1 MRTIKFIV
9 VSLFILILLPVFS
22 CQKEVILEVP
32 EEKSEWVSEEI
43 TDKEVTEITP
53 SPISI
58 YIEENIPSYLEKAL
72 KKVANDKLNNFSLVD
87 EFDKAMLKIG
97 TKEEKLIKEDK
108 NEIKS
113 YIKIYSQI
121 LVPVV
126 PFYTYADNINWID
139 IELYWNGK
147 VEALDYITND
157 KNIPTLLISDDTL
170 ISLTNLLGPLA
181 KNVPIKSFS
190 NEEFLESSWSD
201 PNIWSI
207 IPFEKLNEKLKV
219 LKLDNMDI
227 FDKKLDIS
235 SYPLVINYWVS
246 GDEKIITKLKTAL
259 NRYIQLS
266 RDIDNLT
273 ILNMT
278 GVTAMVR
285 GTANRMERKGILY
298 PAEKIAD
305 ILKNTDLT
313 HISNEIPFVENCQG
327 RTSKELIEK
336 LIFCSKPEYID
347 LLKYVGAD
355 IIELTGNHM
364 NDYGHEAM
372 LYSLSLYN
380 EENIPYY
387 AGGKN
392 REEAQSPLLIESNG
406 NKLAFIGCNYWG
418 PAYVW
423 ATDEY
428 PGAAKCDYEYMCSEI
443 EKLNKEGYIVIVT
456 FQYVEH
462 YDYFPTPQQI
472 IDFRKIVDCGADIV
486 SGSQSHH
493 PMAAEFYG
501 DGFINYGLGNLF
513 FDQMF
518 SLGVRQGIIAQHIFY
533 KGEHIS
539 TKLITTMLEDYS
551 QPRLTDQEEQHQLLK
566 SLFTASKRLE
576 KISSQE

>member
-1 MRTIKFIV
+1 MRTLKFIL
-9 VSLFILILLPVFS
+9 VSLFILILLSIFG

-32 EEKSEWVSEEI
+32 EDKSEVTSE
-43 TDKEVTEITP
+43 KVTEVSP
-53 SPISI
+53 SPVPISI
-58 YIEENIPSYLEKAL
+58 YVKENVPLFFKQAL
-72 KKVANDKLNNFSLVD
+72 KKVVDAKSSEFSLTS
-87 EFDKAMLKIG
+87 EIDKAEIKIG
-97 TKEEKLIKEDK
+97 VRKEIRDIYKDM
-108 NEIKS
+108 
-113 YIKIYSQI
+113 KIYTQI

-126 PFYTYADNINWID
+126 PFYTYTDNINWND
-139 IELYWNGK
+139 IKLYWKG
-147 VEALDYITND
+147 EIDSLDYLTND
-157 KNIPTLLISDDTL
+157 KSIPTLLISRDTL
-170 ISLTNLLGPLA
+170 TSLTNLLGPLS
-181 KNVPIKSFS
+181 KNVPIKIFH
-190 NEEFLESSWSD
+190 NEEFLESSLSD

-207 IPFEKLNEKLKV
+207 IPFEKLNKKLKV

-235 SYPLVINYWVS
+235 SYPLAINFWIS
-246 GDEKIITKLKTAL
+246 GDEKNITKLKTAL

-298 PAEKIAD
+298 PAEKIAE
-305 ILKNTDLT
+305 ILRSADLT
-313 HISNEIPFVENCQG
+313 HISNEVPFVENCPVKV
-327 RTSKELIEK
+327 SKNLV
-336 LIFCSKPEYID
+336 FCSKPEYID
-347 LLKYVGAD
+347 LLKNVGAD

-364 NDYGHEAM
+364 NDYGYEAM

-380 EENIPYY
+380 EENMQYY

-392 REEAQSPLLIESNG
+392 KEVAQAPLLIETNG
-406 NKLAFIGCNYWG
+406 NKFAFIGCNYWG
-418 PAYVW
+418 PDYVW
-423 ATDEY
+423 ATDEN
-428 PGAAKCDYEYMCSEI
+428 PGAAKCDYEYICSEI
-443 EKLNKEGYIVIVT
+443 EKLKKEGYIVIVT

-493 PMAAEFYG
+493 PMAAELHG

-551 QPRLTDQEEQHQLLK
+551 QPRLTNPEEQKQLLESIFK
-566 SLFTASKRLE
+566 ASKNLE
-576 KISSQE
+576 KFSF

>member
-1 MRTIKFIV
+1 M
-9 VSLFILILLPVFS
+9 FILILLPVFS
-22 CQKEVILEVP
+22 CQKEVIIEVP
-32 EEKSEWVSEEI
+32 EEKSDEISEKI

-58 YIEENIPSYLEKAL
+58 YIEENIPPYLEKAL
-72 KKVANDKLNNFSLVD
+72 KKVVNDQPNNFSLVD

-97 TKEEKLIKEDK
+97 TKEKTLIKEDK
-108 NEIKS
+108 NDIKS
-113 YIKIYSQI
+113 YIKIYTQI

-126 PFYTYADNINWID
+126 PFYTYTDNINWTD

-170 ISLTNLLGPLA
+170 TPLRNLFDYPPQ
-181 KNVPIKSFS
+181 KDVPINIPIINFS
-190 NEEFLESSWSD
+190 NEEFLGSYWNKE
-201 PNIWSI
+201 NIWSI
-207 IPFEKLNEKLKV
+207 VPFENLDKRWKV
-219 LKLDNMDI
+219 LKLDNKDI

-235 SYPLVINYWVS
+235 FYPLVINYWVS
-246 GDEKIITKLKTAL
+246 GDEEGIKKLIIAL
-259 NRYIQLS
+259 SNYLDKN
-266 RDIDNLT
+266 RDIDDLT
-273 ILNMT
+273 IINMT
-278 GVTAMVR
+278 GATAMVR
-285 GTANRMERKGILY
+285 GVANRMGRNGILY
-298 PAEKIAD
+298 PAEKIGE
-305 ILKNTDLT
+305 ILKSADLT

-336 LIFCSKPEYID
+336 LIFCSEPEYIE

-364 NDYGHEAM
+364 NDYGYKAM
-372 LYSLSLYN
+372 QYSLSLY
-380 EENIPYY
+380 EKEKMFYY

-392 REEAQSPLLIESNG
+392 KEKAQTPLLIESNG
-406 NKLAFIGCNYWG
+406 NKFAFIGCNYWG
-418 PAYVW
+418 PDYVW
-423 ATDEY
+423 ATDEN

-443 EKLNKEGYIVIVT
+443 ERLKMDGYIVIVT

-462 YDYFPTPQQI
+462 YDYNPTHQQI
-472 IDFRKIVDCGADIV
+472 IDFRKMIDSGADIV

-493 PMAAEFYG
+493 PMAAEFYR

-551 QPRLTDQEEQHQLLK
+551 QPRLTNSEERQQLLK
-566 SLFTASKRLE
+566 SIFSASKRLE

>member
-1 MRTIKFIV
+1 MRTLKFIL
-9 VSLFILILLPVFS
+9 VSLFILILLLIFG

-32 EEKSEWVSEEI
+32 EDKSEVTSE
-43 TDKEVTEITP
+43 KVTEVSP
-53 SPISI
+53 SPVPISI
-58 YIEENIPSYLEKAL
+58 YVKENVPLFFKQAL
-72 KKVANDKLNNFSLVD
+72 KKVVDAKSSEFSLTS
-87 EFDKAMLKIG
+87 EIDKAEIKIG
-97 TKEEKLIKEDK
+97 VRKEIRDIYKDM
-108 NEIKS
+108 
-113 YIKIYSQI
+113 KIYTQI

-126 PFYTYADNINWID
+126 PFYTYTDNINWND
-139 IELYWNGK
+139 IKLYWKG
-147 VEALDYITND
+147 EIDSLDYLTND
-157 KNIPTLLISDDTL
+157 KSIPTLLISRDTL
-170 ISLTNLLGPLA
+170 TSLTNLLGPLS
-181 KNVPIKSFS
+181 KNVPIKIFH
-190 NEEFLESSWSD
+190 NEEFLESSLSD

-207 IPFEKLNEKLKV
+207 IPFEKLNKKLKV

-235 SYPLVINYWVS
+235 SYPLAINFWIS
-246 GDEKIITKLKTAL
+246 GDEKNIDTLKTAL
-259 NRYIQLS
+259 DSYIKLS

-298 PAEKIAD
+298 PAEKIAE
-305 ILKNTDLT
+305 ILRSADLT
-313 HISNEIPFVENCQG
+313 HISNEVPFVENCPVKV
-327 RTSKELIEK
+327 SKNLV
-336 LIFCSKPEYID
+336 FCSKPEYID
-347 LLKYVGAD
+347 LLKNVGAD

-364 NDYGHEAM
+364 NDYGYEAM

-380 EENIPYY
+380 EENMQYY

-392 REEAQSPLLIESNG
+392 KEIAQAPLLIETNG
-406 NKLAFIGCNYWG
+406 NKFAFIGCNYWG
-418 PAYVW
+418 PDYVW
-423 ATDEY
+423 ATDEN
-428 PGAAKCDYEYMCSEI
+428 PGAAKCDYEYICSEI
-443 EKLNKEGYIVIVT
+443 EKLKKEGYIVIVT

-493 PMAAEFYG
+493 PMAAELHG

-533 KGEHIS
+533 KGKHIS

-551 QPRLTDQEEQHQLLK
+551 QPRLTNPEEQKQLLESIFK
-566 SLFTASKRLE
+566 ASKNLE
-576 KISSQE
+576 KFSF